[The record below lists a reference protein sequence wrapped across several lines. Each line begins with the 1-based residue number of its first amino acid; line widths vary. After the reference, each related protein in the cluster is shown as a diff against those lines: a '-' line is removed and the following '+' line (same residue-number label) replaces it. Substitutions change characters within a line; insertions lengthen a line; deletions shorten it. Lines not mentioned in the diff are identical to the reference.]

1 MGLND
6 TNEDWKSEAPVL
18 AGLEKKN
25 PFSVPEGYFEQLS
38 KDIVSGVSVQ
48 KIKNFAD
55 KEESGFS
62 VPQGYFA
69 ALNETIRQRV
79 IQEEKASRSKAS
91 GSIIKQLNQRWI
103 KYAVAACIT
112 VVIGAAFLL
121 NIPLNNSSLNAGF
134 NELSENEIIT
144 YLELYSDRSDT
155 PLIIE
160 NLSPEAEIFNISSGL
175 SNDEI
180 EEYINAVSL

>member
-1 MGLND
+1 
-6 TNEDWKSEAPVL
+6 
-18 AGLEKKN
+18 
-25 PFSVPEGYFEQLS
+25 
-38 KDIVSGVSVQ
+38 
-48 KIKNFAD
+48 
-55 KEESGFS
+55 
-62 VPQGYFA
+62 
-69 ALNETIRQRV
+69 
-79 IQEEKASRSKAS
+79 
-91 GSIIKQLNQRWI
+91 LNQRWI
-103 KYAVAACIT
+103 KYAAAACIT